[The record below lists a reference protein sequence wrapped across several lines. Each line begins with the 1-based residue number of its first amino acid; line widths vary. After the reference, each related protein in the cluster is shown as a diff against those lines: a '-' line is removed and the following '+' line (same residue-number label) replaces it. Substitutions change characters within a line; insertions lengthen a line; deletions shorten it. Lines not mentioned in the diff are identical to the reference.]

1 MHSDAH
7 LGPGW
12 DPGAR
17 RRARAGFIYSQNLA
31 MAADGHALGKRYLC
45 WHHQGDFDVR
55 TLFQANIGEEVNAS
69 GTQVLSEALLF
80 FLAGVTAD
88 GDGQGE
94 IKTLGGATL
103 KSNGSGRHGCLG
115 RADS

>member
-1 MHSDAH
+1 MPEMHSDAH

-69 GTQVLSEALLF
+69 TFYTGNRLRLRVS
-80 FLAGVTAD
+80 
-88 GDGQGE
+88 GQGE
-94 IKTLGGATL
+94 CTAGW
-103 KSNGSGRHGCLG
+103 RV
-115 RADS
+115 RE